1 MYVNGLEAMQCYA
14 GLNLTLC
21 DDGQVWRAN
30 IMPAVMPGGVQSI
43 QPTAHMVQIL
53 WHDPE
58 PVYFTQ
64 LRSNPFSFKNS
75 QCFNAKCQ
83 RRHSSFLS

>member
-1 MYVNGLEAMQCYA
+1 
-14 GLNLTLC
+14 
-21 DDGQVWRAN
+21 
-30 IMPAVMPGGVQSI
+30 MPAVMPGGVQSI

-64 LRSNPFSFKNS
+64 QTLFHFKN
-75 QCFNAKCQ
+75 FKTATVLMLNLNGDILV
-83 RRHSSFLS
+83 SFPKTGQGTT

>member
-1 MYVNGLEAMQCYA
+1 
-14 GLNLTLC
+14 
-21 DDGQVWRAN
+21 
-30 IMPAVMPGGVQSI
+30 MPAVMPGGVQSI

-64 LRSNPFSFKNS
+64 LRSNLYFILKILKQPVF
-75 QCFNAKCQ
+75 
-83 RRHSSFLS
+83 